1 MKKRLINSLIVVT
14 FAIVLYL
21 ALSNG
26 SVILG
31 IVSKFFSV
39 IAPLLLGMAIAF
51 IINVPLKMFESIW
64 IKIFKKAKTNKNEKF
79 KRPVCLTL
87 SILLFA
93 VAIFAIVF
101 MVVPELIRTCEGLV
115 ENLPDYIAGLNEW
128 WQKVVDFAAK
138 RGAQLPEI
146 TLSADKI
153 SETIGS
159 FINDNKNTVFDKTIG
174 ITTSIFSGV
183 VDTVLAISFSI
194 YILAQK
200 EKIAYRIKRGTYAF
214 CKEER
219 ADKLVDFANRTNRT
233 FTNFI
238 TGQFIE
244 AIIIGVLCYIGM
256 KIFRMPYASII
267 SVLVGATALIP
278 MFGAF
283 IGTGVGAFL
292 ILLVSPIKALWFVVF
307 IIVLQQLEGNLI
319 YPKVV
324 GNSVGLPGILVLVA
338 VTIGGKLFGVG
349 GMLIGVPLCAVLY
362 CLFKEIVETRLEKK
376 KANSA
381 IEEVEETK
389 SEVEAKVEG
398 DS

>member
-1 MKKRLINSLIVVT
+1 MKKKLMYSLIVVT

-26 SVILG
+26 AVIMG
-31 IVSKFFSV
+31 ILKKLFSV
-39 IAPLLLGMAIAF
+39 IAPLVLGLAIAF
-51 IINVPLKMFESIW
+51 IINVPLKMFEKLW
-64 IKIFKKAKTNKNEKF
+64 IKIFKKAKTNRNEIF

-93 VAIFAIVF
+93 VAIFAVMF
-101 MVVPELIRTCEGLV
+101 MIIPELIRTG
-115 ENLPDYIAGLNEW
+115 ENLVANLPEYIAGLNEW

-138 RGAQLPEI
+138 RGAELPQI
-146 TLSADKI
+146 SLSADKI
-153 SETIGS
+153 SSTVGS

-194 YILAQK
+194 YVLAQK
-200 EKIAYRIKRGTYAF
+200 ERIANRIRRITYAF
-214 CKEER
+214 VKEER
-219 ADKLVDFANRTNRT
+219 ADKLVDFARRTNHT
-233 FTNFI
+233 FTNFV

-244 AIIIGVLCYIGM
+244 AVIIGVLCFIGM
-256 KIFRMPYASII
+256 KIFRMPYASIV
-267 SVLVGATALIP
+267 SVMVGVTALIP

-292 ILLVSPIKALWFVVF
+292 ILLVSPIKALWFIVF

-349 GMLIGVPLCAVLY
+349 GMLIGVPLCAVFY
-362 CLFKEIVETRLEKK
+362 CLLKEIVEARLEKK
-376 KANSA
+376 KANNEIA
-381 IEEVEETK
+381 ELEET
-389 SEVEAKVEG
+389 EAEVEG

>member
-1 MKKRLINSLIVVT
+1 MKKKLTYSLIVVT

-26 SVILG
+26 EVIFG
-31 IVSKFFSV
+31 IGKKLFTVL
-39 IAPLLLGMAIAF
+39 APLVLGLAIAF
-51 IINVPLKMFESIW
+51 IINVPLKLFESLW

-79 KRPVCLTL
+79 KRPVCLVL

-93 VAIFAIVF
+93 FAIFAIMF
-101 MVVPELIRTCEGLV
+101 MIVPELLRTGENLV
-115 ENLPDYIAGLNEW
+115 ANLPDYIASLNDW

-138 RGAQLPEI
+138 RGAELPEI

-183 VDTVLAISFSI
+183 IDTVLAISFSI

-200 EKIAYRIKRGTYAF
+200 ERIAYRIKRITYAF
-214 CKEER
+214 VKEER
-219 ADKLVDFANRTNRT
+219 ADKLVDFARRTNQT

-244 AIIIGVLCYIGM
+244 AVIIGVLCFIGM

-267 SVLVGATALIP
+267 SVMVGATALIP

-283 IGTGVGAFL
+283 IGTAVGAFL
-292 ILLVSPIKALWFVVF
+292 ILLVSPVKALWFVIF

-338 VTIGGKLFGVG
+338 VTVGGKLFGVV

-362 CLFKEIVETRLEKK
+362 CLLKEIVEARLEKK
-376 KANSA
+376 KVAVEA
-381 IEEVEETK
+381 KEDVEVAVEVEE
-389 SEVEAKVEG
+389 G
-398 DS
+398 DN

>member
-26 SVILG
+26 SAILG

-128 WQKVVDFAAK
+128 WKKVVDFAAK

-200 EKIAYRIKRGTYAF
+200 EKIVYRIKRGTYAF

-362 CLFKEIVETRLEKK
+362 CFFKEIVETRLEKK

-381 IEEVEETK
+381 IEEVEETE